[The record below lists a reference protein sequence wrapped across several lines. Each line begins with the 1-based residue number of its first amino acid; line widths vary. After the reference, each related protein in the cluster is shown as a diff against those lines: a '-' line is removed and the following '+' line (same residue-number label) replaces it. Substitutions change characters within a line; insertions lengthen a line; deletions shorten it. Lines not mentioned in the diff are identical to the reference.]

1 MDVPPNRASK
11 EEMLAF
17 KKECMRKHKDGKCLT
32 LDETAF
38 AIWDPKTQAKP
49 MSPMGILKIERRA
62 LEKLKAEL
70 KNPDVKKSHAVQRKK
85 LNVPQ
90 KDHDAQL
97 KTMRSL
103 QLRLLRYRH
112 SRLPN
117 RQRKL
122 RSRKSR

>member
-1 MDVPPNRASK
+1 MDVLPNRASK

-17 KKECMRKHKDGKCLT
+17 KKQCIRKHKDGKCLT

-70 KNPDVKKSHAVQRKK
+70 KKYGINNLDDVFDPKHREVWHQENTKEH
-85 LNVPQ
+85 
-90 KDHDAQL
+90 
-97 KTMRSL
+97 
-103 QLRLLRYRH
+103 
-112 SRLPN
+112 
-117 RQRKL
+117 
-122 RSRKSR
+122 